1 VKIQK
6 IAGRW
11 AFHVYTD
18 EDYSYLVSKLPD
30 PTSLEEYPRVLA
42 LLRGAPEREAEN
54 RWMQEHIIRPH
65 GGPSKGVEA
74 GHASVE
80 LLIRSARN
88 LQRHLL
94 KVVSH
99 LRESE

>member
-1 VKIQK
+1 VKIQA

-11 AFHVYTD
+11 AFHCYTD

-30 PTSLEEYPRVLA
+30 PISLEDYPGVLP

-88 LQRHLL
+88 LQRCLL
-94 KVVSH
+94 EVVSH
-99 LRESE
+99 LRKPE